1 MLLTDGF
8 VIQLIVIIISVIL
21 SYLVYKYLNNDL
33 IDIAKLVKN
42 DVEKF
47 TNLNA
52 DMFSDQTAYP
62 ILENTTNTLNNKKDE
77 YQITK
82 EMYDEEL
89 KELKMYMR

>member
-21 SYLVYKYLNNDL
+21 SYLLYKYLNNDL
-33 IDIAKLVKN
+33 IDITKLVKN

-52 DMFSDQTAYP
+52 DMLVIKQH
-62 ILENTTNTLNNKKDE
+62 IL
-77 YQITK
+77 Y
-82 EMYDEEL
+82 
-89 KELKMYMR
+89 